1 MDSAVNINL
10 PSSRQPR
17 RRVAASQRLGPAP
30 GCAGRPARPLWSASL
45 TQELRAAAAP
55 RPPLAAPPPP
65 PQPLR
70 DPDPARPPVPPRS
83 GPAASGEPKAQ
94 ARQGLKETR
103 PPPPQNGFEQ
113 VRGRAGRP
121 RKGEA
126 EAIGRWGAGRGN
138 PAPPPLSK
146 PLPSALQI
154 ADFLSLLNRPFL
166 LRAAKCTTFGGPER
180 PHA

>member
-17 RRVAASQRLGPAP
+17 RRVSAPRPRSRLRWPPCPSPLERLAHSGAP
-30 GCAGRPARPLWSASL
+30 GSRRPSPAAR
-45 TQELRAAAAP
+45 RAAAA
-55 RPPLAAPPPP
+55 ASA
-65 PQPLR
+65 LR
-70 DPDPARPPVPPRS
+70 DPNPARPPVPPRS